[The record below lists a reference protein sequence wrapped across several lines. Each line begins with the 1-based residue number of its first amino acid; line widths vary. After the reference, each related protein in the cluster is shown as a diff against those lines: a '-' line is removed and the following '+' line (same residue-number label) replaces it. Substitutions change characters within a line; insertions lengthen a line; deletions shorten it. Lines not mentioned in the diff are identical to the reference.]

1 MLNGANSRNY
11 WIVLYHMSFRTI
23 LPVLCVLLLIQ
34 SRLLAQPSDT
44 ILQLTGIVYDELYI
58 PVSASHVININT
70 NKGDVTDSLGI
81 FHLLVRRS
89 DTLLIRNIAF
99 RDTLITVLDAQI
111 NRHIRLKRRRY
122 ELEEAR
128 IFEWGATYDDFRNAF
143 IGMPEQQSLGA
154 SLGLPQQDPE
164 KVPVEMDEK
173 AIKSA
178 GLLLT
183 SPVSFFYY
191 NFNKHAKSARKVYW
205 LKKNQEKQDQFEA
218 IITAENLSA
227 ITSLRGLE
235 LESFQIFLSQR
246 IVCDLHCSEL
256 EVLKEIH
263 GLFKVYQDL
272 SERGMLNTG
281 PESEGKARKKGEK

>member
-1 MLNGANSRNY
+1 
-11 WIVLYHMSFRTI
+11 MSFRII
-23 LPVLCVLLLIQ
+23 LPVLCVLFLIQ

-58 PVSASHVININT
+58 PVSATHVININT
-70 NKGDVTDSLGI
+70 NKGDVTDSLGM
-81 FHLLVRRS
+81 FHLLVRKS

-99 RDTLITVLDAQI
+99 RDTLVAVQDAQI

-128 IFEWGATYDDFRNAF
+128 IFEWGATYDDFREAF
-143 IGMPEQQSLGA
+143 IGMPVQQTLAG
-154 SLGLPQQDPE
+154 SLGLPRQDPD

-173 AIKSA
+173 AVKSA

-183 SPVSFFYY
+183 NPVSFFYY

-218 IITAENLSA
+218 IITADKVSA
-227 ITSLRGLE
+227 VTGLTGLE
-235 LESFQIFLSQR
+235 LENFQIFLSQR
-246 IVCDLHCSEL
+246 IVCDMHCSEL
-256 EVLKEIH
+256 EILNEIH
-263 GLFKVYQDL
+263 GLWKVYQDL
-272 SERGMLNTG
+272 GERGMLD
-281 PESEGKARKKGEK
+281 KKRGE